1 MITPVLATVLVRAC
15 DERLCSKNRLKNGSL
30 KVSQNKDY
38 LFLDF
43 PKDNIQEHD
52 DYRSSIIDVLG
63 GLVPKEIFRGRDDL
77 LVILD
82 NESDIEDLQP
92 DFALLKKIP
101 LRGIIVSAPSSE
113 FDFVSRCFFPSTGVD
128 EDPVTGSAHTTLTPY
143 WSKRLNKKK
152 LRAKQVSQ
160 RGGLLTCEDADER
173 VFIGGK
179 AVLYMIGSIHL
190 T

>member
-1 MITPVLATVLVRAC
+1 M
-15 DERLCSKNRLKNGSL
+15 

-113 FDFVSRCFFPSTGVD
+113 FDFVSRCFFF
-128 EDPVTGSAHTTLTPY
+128 
-143 WSKRLNKKK
+143 R
-152 LRAKQVSQ
+152 
-160 RGGLLTCEDADER
+160 
-173 VFIGGK
+173 
-179 AVLYMIGSIHL
+179 
-190 T
+190 

>member
-1 MITPVLATVLVRAC
+1 VH
-15 DERLCSKNRLKNGSL
+15 SLKNGAL
-30 KVSQNKDY
+30 KVSQNTDY

-43 PKDNIQEHD
+43 PKDNIQED
-52 DYRSSIIDVLG
+52 DEYRSSIIDVLG
-63 GLVPKEIFRGRDDL
+63 GIKPMEIFKGRDDL

-82 NESDIEDLQP
+82 NESDIEELQP

-101 LRGIIVSAPSSE
+101 FRGIIVSAPSSE

-143 WSKRLNKKK
+143 WSERLDKKK
-152 LRAKQVSQ
+152 LSAKQVSQ
-160 RGGLLTCEDADER
+160 RGGLLSCEDADDR
-173 VFIGGK
+173 VLIGGK
-179 AVLYMIGSIHL
+179 AVLYMIGSINL